1 MLGHCPVPSL
11 NKEGW
16 LTLEKASNHQYFAI
30 CNHIDIGKGSTCPSA
45 ICGKVGKKRKER
57 KKERKWMFLEMA
69 FRVSMKM
76 TFRTGE
82 KLTNFDMNSHQRTMT
97 SYQIRVSFSRN
108 IFITKYHED
117 A

>member
-45 ICGKVGKKRKER
+45 IWGKVGKKKER
-57 KKERKWMFLEMA
+57 KKERE
-69 FRVSMKM
+69 KM
-76 TFRTGE
+76 DVFG
-82 KLTNFDMNSHQRTMT
+82 DG
-97 SYQIRVSFSRN
+97 I
-108 IFITKYHED
+108 
-117 A
+117 